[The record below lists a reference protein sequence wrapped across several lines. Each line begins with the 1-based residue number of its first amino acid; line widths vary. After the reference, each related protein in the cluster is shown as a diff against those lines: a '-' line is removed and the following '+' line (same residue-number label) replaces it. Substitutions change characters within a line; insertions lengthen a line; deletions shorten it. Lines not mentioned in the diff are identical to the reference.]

1 MPGGT
6 VRTALTAL
14 GDDPDRQD
22 ADARKP
28 TGPSDRHR
36 LRVGSCRVACRIN
49 DGEPVVLVVEV
60 GERRD
65 VHRTAVTPR
74 PASARRAPASAPPQR
89 PPVAQLQAIPSSI
102 AHERDSRPRSRVHVH
117 AYTVLMS
124 ENTVTV
130 REARAHLADH
140 INRAE
145 EGVPT
150 VITRNG
156 APVAAVVPISDFEA
170 LEEAA
175 DVMLAREAEAVLA
188 EGGTTVTM
196 AELLADLFTEQDGEA
211 A

>member
-1 MPGGT
+1 MPG
-6 VRTALTAL
+6 
-14 GDDPDRQD
+14 Q
-22 ADARKP
+22 
-28 TGPSDRHR
+28 
-36 LRVGSCRVACRIN
+36 CRSLFPYGWR
-49 DGEPVVLVVEV
+49 
-60 GERRD
+60 
-65 VHRTAVTPR
+65 
-74 PASARRAPASAPPQR
+74 
-89 PPVAQLQAIPSSI
+89 
-102 AHERDSRPRSRVHVH
+102 RVHVD
-117 AYTVLMS
+117 AYTYLVTD
-124 ENTVTV
+124 NTVTV

-196 AELLADLFTEQDGEA
+196 AELLADLFTERDGEA

>member
-1 MPGGT
+1 MTENTVT
-6 VRTALTAL
+6 VREARAHLADHIDRAEEGVPTVITRNGAPVAAVAPISDFEALEEA
-14 GDDPDRQD
+14 
-22 ADARKP
+22 ADVLLAREAEAV
-28 TGPSDRHR
+28 SAE
-36 LRVGSCRVACRIN
+36 GSS
-49 DGEPVVLVVEV
+49 
-60 GERRD
+60 
-65 VHRTAVTPR
+65 AVTM
-74 PASARRAPASAPPQR
+74 AEMLADLFAYARD
-89 PPVAQLQAIPSSI
+89 QAIPSSI

-117 AYTVLMS
+117 AYTALMS

-175 DVMLAREAEAVLA
+175 DVLLAREAEAVLA
-188 EGGTTVTM
+188 EGGSTVTM
-196 AELLADLFTEQDGEA
+196 AELLADLFTERDGEA